1 MKKYIL
7 STLCSAFVIPG
18 LGQIIN
24 QNLKKGM
31 IILSVVFILLIL
43 GAIQLALIIEV
54 LFQKPEIHG
63 YDSGAILKGLEGE
76 DLSVLWILLIIFFMV
91 WIYSVLDAFWTGKK
105 IESQENTI

>member
-43 GAIQLALIIEV
+43 GAIKLAFIIKL
-54 LFQKPEIHG
+54 LFQKPGIHS
-63 YDSGAILKGLEGE
+63 YDSGMILKRLQGE
-76 DLSVLWILLIIFFMV
+76 NFSALWILLIIFFII

-105 IESQENTI
+105 IESQANTL